1 MSPLPRLLCAFFL
14 LTFWAGVPLLAQEAH
29 AGSTTQFT
37 LKYGK
42 PAITRNYAVTL
53 PPIIANSPVLIVSL
67 HGTRY
72 SVPPVTDGDYGW
84 IYTCKKTGNGCI
96 VVTPSATFDPVWK
109 YRLWNAD
116 YFDAGTFSK
125 PKPPQTAYP
134 DDIGFLRALINVVV
148 PKYHINPKRVF
159 VVGFSSGAFMA
170 HRAAVQ
176 LSDLVAAVSINSGTL
191 ESQIG
196 SIGLP
201 PPVAP
206 VSIIEFHGTADND
219 NVGVGPCTKSW
230 LWNKTILNK
239 ATVDDSFNY
248 WSKQNSCKKLVTT
261 KALCSGFTN
270 NDATSC
276 AGNTEVKFVWEPGNA
291 HKYLTTNND
300 SVWLWLNAHAKP

>member
-1 MSPLPRLLCAFFL
+1 MSPLPRLLYVLCL
-14 LTFWAGVPLLAQEAH
+14 LTPFAGVSLLGQEAGG
-29 AGSTTQFT
+29 GSTTQFT

-42 PAITRNYAVTL
+42 PAITRNYAVTV
-53 PPIIANSPVLIVSL
+53 PPVVAQSPALIVSL
-67 HGTRY
+67 HGTQY
-72 SVPPVTDGDYGW
+72 KVPPVTDADYGW

-96 VVTPSATFDPVWK
+96 VVTPSATYDPVWK

-116 YFDAGTFSK
+116 YFNGGTFSK
-125 PKPPQTAYP
+125 PKPPQTNYP
-134 DDIGFLRALINVVV
+134 DDIGFLRVLINTVVA
-148 PKYHINPKRVF
+148 KYKINPKKVF

-170 HRAAVQ
+170 HRTGVE
-176 LSDLVAAVSINSGTL
+176 LSDLVTAISINSGTL

-196 SIGLP
+196 SLQIP

-219 NVGVGPCTKSW
+219 NIGVGPCTKSW
-230 LWNKTILNK
+230 LWNQTVLNK

-248 WSKQNSCKKLVTT
+248 WTKQNACTKKVTT

-276 AGNTEVKFVWEPGNA
+276 TGNTEVKFVWEPGNG

-300 SVWLWLNAHAKP
+300 SVWLWFNAHAKP